1 MKVSVAAAESLNH
14 QAELVSLVAPVAGE
28 AVFTDVIRGEPA
40 NFGFGDF
47 ECSLVVNVLVVA
59 RAEVVDD
66 GHGLAHE
73 VHHVLGIGAGHVVF
87 SEDLANS
94 LAEHQTHV
102 RDGVLVAEDGADL
115 GRRVAGLGKV
125 KNEGLNLILVG
136 V

>member
-1 MKVSVAAAESLNH
+1 MKVFVAAAESLNH
-14 QAELVSLVAPVAGE
+14 QAELVSLVAPVTGE

-40 NFGFGDF
+40 NLGFGDF
-47 ECSLVVNVLVVA
+47 ERSLVVNVLVVA

-102 RDGVLVAEDGADL
+102 WDGVLVAEDGADL